1 MKKVLI
7 LGFALLAF
15 AAFISLPNAAYA
27 CGGEKSNTTKSASVD
42 KANAKM
48 VSAKSGTCDGSAK
61 ATQVT
66 AMSGKSGCSAK
77 STEAKTASADKAM
90 ESKFSYA
97 TMSVK
102 GMTCG
107 GCEQSVTAA
116 LEHVDGVVGV
126 KEVSYKSGKA
136 VVEYDPAKCRE
147 ASLTRAVADKGYE
160 AEIIPAVATSTSVHE
175 TVCPVT
181 GKTCTDAQKAACEAK
196 EVKSSKSKA
205 TSAAASY

>member
-27 CGGEKSNTTKSASVD
+27 CGGDKSNTAKSASAD
-42 KANAKM
+42 KVNAQT
-48 VSAKSGTCDGSAK
+48 VSAKKGTCDAPSVASK
-61 ATQVT
+61 TE
-66 AMSGKSGCSAK
+66 AMLVKDGCSAT
-77 STEAKTASADKAM
+77 STEAKTASADNAM

-107 GCEQSVTAA
+107 GCEKSVTAA

-126 KEVSYKSGKA
+126 KEVSYKSGQA
-136 VVEYDPAKCRE
+136 VVEYDPAKCQE

-160 AEIIPAVATSTSVHE
+160 AEIIPAVATSTSAHE
-175 TVCPVT
+175 AVCPVT
-181 GKTCTDAQKAACEAK
+181 GKTCTDAQKAACKAKEAK
-196 EVKSSKSKA
+196 SAKSETTA
-205 TSAAASY
+205 AAASY